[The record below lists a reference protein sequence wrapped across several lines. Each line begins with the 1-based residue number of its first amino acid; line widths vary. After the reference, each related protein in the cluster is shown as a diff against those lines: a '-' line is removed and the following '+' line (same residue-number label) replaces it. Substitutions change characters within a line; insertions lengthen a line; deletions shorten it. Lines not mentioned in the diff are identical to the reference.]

1 MGIDCRSGR
10 STSGN
15 VVLFY
20 IMLSSGGNCFWRWS
34 SSSSGKIVQFH
45 LDAVGKTLHIMLP
58 SGWDSLIL
66 RNYRE
71 FQLQSEYNFSRK
83 HLWPQ

>member
-1 MGIDCRSGR
+1 MGIVFGDGAVAVVKKKVQSYSG
-10 STSGN
+10 
-15 VVLFY
+15 V
-20 IMLSSGGNCFWRWS
+20 
-34 SSSSGKIVQFH
+34 
-45 LDAVGKTLHIMLP
+45 VGKTLHIMLP

-83 HLWPQ
+83 RLWPQ